1 VAPDV
6 TLRQT
11 FRTSERGRS
20 RGMSAS
26 QEHGPATGR
35 GAIDQR
41 TPSKP
46 ARRTG
51 HAPWNRQRS
60 NWRRDAPRMAVR
72 RSNGTPGVPIDR
84 GTPVPA
90 SFGNCVTHRVGRTSA
105 SGWGS
110 RDASAKPGNRVE
122 HPSSRVD
129 AQGLRAARSP
139 TDSRLSP
146 ACRPWPPRTARPCPR
161 PSPCRPL
168 SPPVRLRTAVH
179 HLHTVTTV
187 MTE

>member
-1 VAPDV
+1 MAPDV
-6 TLRQT
+6 TLRHT

-35 GAIDQR
+35 GAIDLT

-60 NWRRDAPRMAVR
+60 NWRRNASRMAVR
-72 RSNGTPGVPIDR
+72 RSSGTRGVPIDR
-84 GTPVPA
+84 GTLVPV
-90 SFGNCVTHRVGRTSA
+90 SFGTLRDPQVGRTSA

-110 RDASAKPGNRVE
+110 RDAPAKPGNRVE

-129 AQGLRAARSP
+129 AQGLRAGRSP

-161 PSPCRPL
+161 PSPCRPP

-179 HLHTVTTV
+179 RLHTVTTV